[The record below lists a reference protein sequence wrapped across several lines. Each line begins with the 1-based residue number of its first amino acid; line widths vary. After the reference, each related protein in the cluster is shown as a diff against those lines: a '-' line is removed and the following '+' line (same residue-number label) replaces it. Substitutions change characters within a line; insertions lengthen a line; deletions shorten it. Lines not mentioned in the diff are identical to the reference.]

1 MFHYHL
7 ASCLHNVPDRK
18 PEVTWTVTKRLIIKF
33 KLFQGSNR
41 ADLLNKLS
49 SDKVA
54 SIFLKRF
61 HYLTLDCDF
70 FWQPEVK
77 SKSKCFSYPNSNQL
91 IWNAE
96 NMTDLPP
103 LHCSLPSERNWTSQT
118 FRPHGKKQ
126 QKKKKTLLKALIF
139 IPQAFLP
146 ALKAQCIFSPNYFY
160 LCIVLN
166 TF

>member
-7 ASCLHNVPDRK
+7 ASCLHNVTDRK

-103 LHCSLPSERNWTSQT
+103 PSLLSPLREKLNFTDLQTSWKKTAKKKKNPFKSPHLYSTSLSPSTESPMHIFSQLLLSLHCS
-118 FRPHGKKQ
+118 
-126 QKKKKTLLKALIF
+126 
-139 IPQAFLP
+139 
-146 ALKAQCIFSPNYFY
+146 
-160 LCIVLN
+160 
-166 TF
+166 

>member
-61 HYLTLDCDF
+61 HYLTPDCDF

-126 QKKKKTLLKALIF
+126 QKKKKNPFKSPHLYSTSLS
-139 IPQAFLP
+139 PSTESP
-146 ALKAQCIFSPNYFY
+146 MHIFSQ
-160 LCIVLN
+160 LLLSLHCS
-166 TF
+166 